1 LFRLQKACPQARAG
15 GWGQTDECRRIASS
29 ICAAI
34 TARWRIQRELLHQ
47 PEKYTAGAPIPV
59 CLSPCAHQQQWH
71 MYCMAFSGHFEINY
85 LSRRT
90 GCPSASRLRAKR
102 TDRIAAKGWPKVGCI
117 EHSPA
122 GAPTWW
128 AANDAPAEALLRSS
142 GFCVLDR
149 PKLETCWCGS
159 ADVADAVRIELD
171 TIT

>member
-1 LFRLQKACPQARAG
+1 M
-15 GWGQTDECRRIASS
+15 
-29 ICAAI
+29 I
-34 TARWRIQRELLHQ
+34 TARLRVPRELLHQ
-47 PEKYTAGAPIPV
+47 PEKYTAEAPHSRLPQSLRV
-59 CLSPCAHQQQWH
+59 HQRWH